1 MPNSPKPAAA
11 TTADA
16 ARFTGNPG
24 RPIRGRAR
32 DDRGRRELAVLGR
45 GCERTWDSEWTGHVC

>member
-16 ARFTGNPG
+16 ARFTGRQSG
-24 RPIRGRAR
+24 AARGMTGA
-32 DDRGRRELAVLGR
+32 GGESVLGR